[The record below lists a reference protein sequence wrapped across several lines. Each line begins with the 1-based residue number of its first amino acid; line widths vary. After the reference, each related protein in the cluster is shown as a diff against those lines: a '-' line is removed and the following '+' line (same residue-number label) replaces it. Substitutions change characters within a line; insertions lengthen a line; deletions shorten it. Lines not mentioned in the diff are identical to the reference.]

1 MGLNIERPTDKF
13 HGPHPGYCRIHPP
26 AANESRAQPMTAV
39 TPNTT
44 PAPVVVDLSAAT
56 LRARLHDALS
66 VYVAA
71 MDYPRGT
78 EHQRAP
84 MWTEHTTRPG
94 WQAVAALLP
103 DDDGRL
109 DLRTAPIVA
118 IAYGYRGAPHQWW
131 HQQVYS
137 GMRRTGWPEHAAR
150 DLLSDYFELTELHVH
165 PSAQGRGI
173 GEILLTRLLQ
183 NRPERMVLL
192 STPEVDQEANRAWKL
207 YRRQGFGDIVRHFI
221 FSGDTRRFAVLGRQ
235 LPL

>member
-1 MGLNIERPTDKF
+1 
-13 HGPHPGYCRIHPP
+13 
-26 AANESRAQPMTAV
+26 MTAV
-39 TPNTT
+39 TPKPT
-44 PAPVVVDLSAAT
+44 PAPVVVDMSAAT
-56 LRARLHDALS
+56 LRHRLHDALA

-94 WQAVAALLP
+94 WQAVAAVLP

-118 IAYGYRGAPHQWW
+118 IAYGYHGAPHQWW

-137 GMRRTGWPEHAAR
+137 GMRRTGWPEQGAR
-150 DLLSDYFELTELHVH
+150 ELLSDYFELTELHVH
-165 PSAQGRGI
+165 PAAQGSGL

-183 NRPERMVLL
+183 NRPERTVLL
-192 STPEVDQEANRAWKL
+192 STPEVDRESNRAWRL
-207 YRRQGFGDIVRHFI
+207 YRRQGFGDVVRHFI
-221 FSGDTRRFAVLGRQ
+221 FSGDTRRFAVLGRR